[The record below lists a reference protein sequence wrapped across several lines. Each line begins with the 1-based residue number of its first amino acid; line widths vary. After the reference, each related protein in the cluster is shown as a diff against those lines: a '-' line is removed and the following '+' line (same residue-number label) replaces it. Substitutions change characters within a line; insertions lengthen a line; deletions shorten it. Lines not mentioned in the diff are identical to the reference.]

1 MKLLRS
7 IESVPEALRG
17 AVVSV
22 GNFDGVHLG
31 HQRIMRR
38 LVETAQRLGRPALVF
53 TFDPT
58 PLEVLQPDDAPP
70 RLCWTE
76 RKLELLERLG
86 VGAAIVLPTDRPFLD
101 LAARQFF
108 DDYLIARL
116 AAAAVVEGYNFR
128 FGRGRSGDVG
138 LLAQWCAESS
148 APFELVEPVDVEGE
162 PVSSSR
168 VRRAVAAGR
177 VELAARLL
185 GRPHRIRGVVV
196 RGAGRGAGLGFPTAN
211 VARTDTL
218 LPAEGI
224 YAGLAHLAGAALPAA
239 ISLGPNPTFDEQ
251 RLKIEVYILDF
262 DGDLYGQVLQ
272 VDFLARLRD
281 IERFGS
287 VERLVAAMRR
297 DVESVRRV
305 VAGGEAACPAE

>member
-17 AVVSV
+17 AAVSV

-38 LVETAQRLGRPALVF
+38 LVEVADRLGRPAVAF

-58 PLEVLQPDDAPP
+58 PLEVLRPGDAPP

-86 VGAAIVLPTDRPFLD
+86 VAAAVVLPTDRAFLD
-101 LAARQFF
+101 LAARWFF
-108 DDYLIARL
+108 DDYLMGRL
-116 AAAAVVEGYNFR
+116 AAAALVEGYNFR

-138 LLAQWCAESS
+138 LLAQWCAE
-148 APFELVEPVDVEGE
+148 AGARFELVEPVPVDGT

-168 VRRAVAAGR
+168 VREAVAAGR
-177 VELAARLL
+177 VDLAARLL

-211 VARTDTL
+211 IAQTDTI

-224 YAGLAHLAGAALPAA
+224 YAGLAHLTEAVLPAA
-239 ISLGPNPTFDEQ
+239 ISLGPNPTFDESG
-251 RLKIEVYILDF
+251 RKIEVYILDF
-262 DGDLYGQVLQ
+262 HGDLYGQLVQ

-287 VERLVAAMRR
+287 VEQLVAAMRR

-305 VAGGEAACPAE
+305 AAGAGA